1 MCPLLVSCR
10 SANAA
15 IATLAAF
22 TTMVIATLAALGPP
36 AGTGLLFTCA
46 FILRHRVVRKDF
58 ALEHPYFNAARA
70 ISGLCGCNTVVHVSA
85 ERVKRHTAFPIPLH
99 TRNFR
104 TTETTGAVD
113 PDALGS
119 QAHRGLHGTFH
130 GAAESNAALELVGDV
145 FGNQLGI
152 DFRLADLDDIQ
163 VDVRTGH
170 LGQLNAALLDIGTLL
185 TDNNP
190 RTGGMNGHPRLF
202 RRTLDDHP
210 RHARLLE
217 AAVEEATELQVA
229 VQQIGI
235 VPIRVPAA
243 VPSAVDAEP
252 KPDRIDLLTHITRPP
267 SLRRAHAR

>member
-10 SANAA
+10 SAFAA

-22 TTMVIATLAALGPP
+22 TTMVIATLGPP

-70 ISGLCGCNTVVHVSA
+70 VRGLCGCNTVVHISA
-85 ERVKRHTAFPIPLH
+85 QRVQRHTAFAIPLH
-99 TRNFR
+99 TRDFR
-104 TTETTGAVD
+104 TTKTAGAVD

-145 FGNQLGI
+145 FGNQLGV
-152 DFRLADLDDIQ
+152 DFRLADLDDVQ

-170 LGQLNAALLDIGTLL
+170 LGQLDAELLDIGALL
-185 TDNNP
+185 ADNNP

-202 RRTLDDHP
+202 RRTLDNHP

-217 AAVEEATELQVA
+217 AAVEEATELEVA
-229 VQQIGI
+229 VEQIGV
-235 VPIRVPAA
+235 VPIRIPAA
-243 VPSAVDAEP
+243 VPGAVDAEP
-252 KPDRIDLLTHITRPP
+252 KPDRIDLLTTA
-267 SLRRAHAR
+267 RAKPAFSARNP